1 MAQSASPAPASIID
15 RYLIREILKPLA
27 VVLSVLVILFTSYG
41 AQVFLSDAVNAL
53 LPTNMIVQLVGLRT
67 LIALDVLIPI
77 SLYLSVVLAFG
88 RMWSDSEFAAMFALG
103 HSPARVMGV
112 VVAFAS
118 CVALVV
124 GGVSLL
130 ARPWAYEQRHELADL
145 AAASLDTKEMDAGTF
160 YIDDPG
166 RRAIF
171 IERRAR
177 RGGPG
182 QDVFVQLEFGGTTR
196 IIHAGSA
203 EQVPEAGLDGS
214 ELRFTDAHV
223 YEIGGAGRGSN
234 LVLNAQDLVLRIP
247 NPQIR
252 PPEYSANAAS
262 TAHLASSH
270 SKLDIAEFQ
279 WRLSTSWS
287 TLLLAALAVPLS
299 RSRPRQHKYAK
310 IGTAILLYAGYYLLY
325 DSVVTW
331 VRSGALPAFPGVWL
345 APALLAVI
353 LIAAVLG
360 PKLAW
365 RRKPA

>member
-1 MAQSASPAPASIID
+1 MIID
-15 RYLIREILKPLA
+15 RYLIREILKPLT

-41 AQVFLSDAVNAL
+41 AQTFLSDAVNAL
-53 LPTNMIVQLVGLRT
+53 LPTNMIVRLVGLRT

-103 HSPARVMGV
+103 YSQTRVMGV
-112 VVAFAS
+112 VVAFS
-118 CVALVV
+118 LCVALAV
-124 GGVSLL
+124 GGLSLF

-145 AAASLDTKEMDAGTF
+145 AAGSLNTRDMKAGTF
-160 YIDDPG
+160 YVDG
-166 RRAIF
+166 SGHRAIF
-171 IERRAR
+171 IERRALR
-177 RGGPG
+177 EAPG
-182 QDVFVQLEFGGTTR
+182 HDVFVQLEFGGSTR

-203 EQVPEAGLDGS
+203 SEVPDAGLNGS

-223 YEIGGAGRGSN
+223 YEIGHAGRGSN
-234 LVLNAQDLVLRIP
+234 LVLNSKDLVLRLP

-252 PPEYSANAAS
+252 PPEYSSNAAS
-262 TAHLASSH
+262 SAHLAWSH
-270 SKLDIAEFQ
+270 SRPDIAEFQ
-279 WRLSTSWS
+279 WRLSTSCS
-287 TLLLAALAVPLS
+287 TLLLATLAVPLS
-299 RSRPRQHKYAK
+299 RSKPRRHRQAK
-310 IGTAILLYAGYYLLY
+310 IGTAILLYAGYYFLY

-345 APALLAVI
+345 APAVLAVI
-353 LIAAVLG
+353 LLAALLG